1 MMMKRVVF
9 VCAICLLGL
18 GLEARSALAQY
29 GPRPMGSGAA
39 VGEKYAVEFAL
50 NFWTPDRD
58 IQISSESL
66 GIVGTTIDA
75 VTDLGFEKETFRDWR
90 LVVRPSRKFKLRLG
104 VTPIRY
110 QAESVLTRDIVFNGQ
125 RYSVGLPVNSDFD
138 WKAWRFGIEY
148 DFVYG
153 NRGFVGFVT
162 DIKYTDVKVS
172 LVNPLANE
180 FTSVKVPIPTVG
192 GVARVYLA
200 RNLAL
205 NGEISGL
212 KLSYDDN
219 EGTYVDFDING
230 TLNFTNNVGAQFGYR
245 SLNVD
250 YIVDEDSGNLDLNG
264 VYFGGVVRF

>member
-1 MMMKRVVF
+1 MMKRVVF
-9 VCAICLLGL
+9 VCVIGALWLVLG
-18 GLEARSALAQY
+18 ARPAVAQY
-29 GPRPMGSGAA
+29 GPRPMGGNVT
-39 VGEKYAVEFAL
+39 VGEKYVVELAL
-50 NFWTPDRD
+50 NFWTPDREM
-58 IQISSESL
+58 QISSESL
-66 GIVGTTIDA
+66 GIAGTTIDA

-90 LVVRPSRKFKLRLG
+90 IVLRPSRKFKFRVG

-153 NRGFVGFVT
+153 SRGFVGFVA
-162 DIKYTDVKVS
+162 DAKYTDVKVS

-180 FTSVKVPIPTVG
+180 FTSVKVPIPTIG

-200 RNLAL
+200 RNLAI
-205 NGEISGL
+205 NGELSGL

-219 EGTYVDFDING
+219 EGTYVDFDVNG
-230 TLNFTNNVGAQFGYR
+230 TLNFTNNVGVQAGYR
-245 SLNVD
+245 SLDVSYTVKED
-250 YIVDEDSGNLDLNG
+250 FGDLKLKGYYIS
-264 VYFGGVVRF
+264 GVVRF